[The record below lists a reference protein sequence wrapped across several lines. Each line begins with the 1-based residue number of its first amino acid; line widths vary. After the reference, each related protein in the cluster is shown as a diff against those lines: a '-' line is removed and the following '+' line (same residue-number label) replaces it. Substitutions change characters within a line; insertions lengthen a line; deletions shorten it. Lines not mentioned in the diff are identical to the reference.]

1 VPEIVVESV
10 VLALLLPRVV
20 AVELVVEAVQ
30 VVVIVVVVVTSPA
43 FEIVV
48 RYFSRTLAY
57 SPRGQCFKTFYGRN
71 LIIYIYILVTLGFS
85 SDGRRLKLSTE

>member
-30 VVVIVVVVVTSPA
+30 VVVVVVVVVVTSPA
-43 FEIVV
+43 FEVV
-48 RYFSRTLAY
+48 ARYFSRTLAY

-71 LIIYIYILVTLGFS
+71 LIIYIFCKIGFFF
-85 SDGRRLKLSTE
+85 